1 MKDRAFADTHV
12 VLYMMSKDA
21 AKAERARTVVAGRP
35 IISVQVLNE
44 ITSVARR
51 KLTLPW
57 KEIDEFLQLVRGLC
71 PVEPLTVESH
81 DLGRALSEK
90 YQLSV
95 YDSMILSSALLS
107 GCDTL
112 YTEDM
117 QDSLRIEK
125 TLTIVNPFRPDGP
138 NFAV

>member
-1 MKDRAFADTHV
+1 MKDRAFADTNV

-57 KEIDEFLQLVRGLC
+57 KEIDEFLQLARGLC

-95 YDSMILSSALLS
+95 YYSMILSSALLS

-112 YTEDM
+112 YSEDM
-117 QDSLRIEK
+117 QDSLRIEQ

-138 NFAV
+138 NFAL